1 MSATD
6 RLKIYNG
13 ALLLCGEK
21 ELASLSESREPRRL
35 LDRIWNDN
43 GVRFCLEQA
52 QWHFAMRSSQLEYD
66 TGVAPD
72 WGYSRAHAKPTD
84 WVLTS
89 GVFSDEFMRT
99 PLTDYADEAGHW
111 FSFYDTIYVRYVSDD
126 TAFGLDYAKWPA
138 TFIEYVKAYFAGKIV
153 HKLPNSKGRIEY
165 LNGPTGR
172 PQKGYVHQC
181 LVTAKN
187 RCAMAQ
193 PTTFPT
199 RGTWSAARSRGYSRN
214 PWRDGGNQ
222 NSLIG

>member
-1 MSATD
+1 VGLQPGAREAD
-6 RLKIYNG
+6 RLG
-13 ALLLCGEK
+13 ADE
-21 ELASLSESREPRRL
+21 RRL
-35 LDRIWNDN
+35 HRR
-43 GVRFCLEQA
+43 V
-52 QWHFAMRSSQLEYD
+52 H
-66 TGVAPD
+66 
-72 WGYSRAHAKPTD
+72 AHAAHR
-84 WVLTS
+84 LRRR
-89 GVFSDEFMRT
+89 GG
-99 PLTDYADEAGHW
+99 YW

-187 RCAMAQ
+187 KCAMAQ